1 MKLAIVGSEEHTRHL
16 APFDDPEYDIWVFN
30 EWANADWCKRWTA
43 CLQIHDPQVYQNLNK
58 KDPKHWEWLQ
68 TPHGKP
74 VYMQYLDP
82 QVPDAVKYPLDEI
95 NQKFMANLTWE
106 GKSQKYVRATIAYA
120 IALALYLDYDEIHI
134 YGVELTNH
142 AEYRSQRDNFIFW
155 NGVAIGH
162 GAKID
167 LHCCKGLF
175 DKPLYGYEK
184 YLQED
189 QIQRYVEGI
198 NTQLD
203 EARKKV
209 ATLEGALMLAT
220 QMLSGEQD

>member
-1 MKLAIVGSEEHTRHL
+1 
-16 APFDDPEYDIWVFN
+16 
-30 EWANADWCKRWTA
+30 
-43 CLQIHDPQVYQNLNK
+43 
-58 KDPKHWEWLQ
+58 
-68 TPHGKP
+68 
-74 VYMQYLDP
+74 MQYLDP